1 MASGEVRG
9 RVSEWVRTEMQY
21 DGGTDVSRSEWMR
34 TEMRSDGG
42 TDVGR
47 QCERLGNTV
56 CTGLG

>member
-9 RVSEWVRTEMQY
+9 RISEQV
-21 DGGTDVSRSEWMR
+21 R

-56 CTGLG
+56 CTGLVQRIAQHGN